1 MIKFRTEV
9 SLPCSGVRIHL
20 GDRLL
25 TIGSCFS
32 DAIGGQ
38 LISNKL
44 DVSVNPFGTTYNPI
58 SIHKLIQYAVSNRL
72 IPENSYFQRGELFLH
87 YDFHSAYSSL
97 ALPELKERVQSAIG
111 NMNSF
116 LKQAKWLIITYGT
129 AWLYEL
135 KESRE
140 TVANCHKMPQAL
152 FGKSLLTQKK
162 MLDSFDTM
170 YHHLKSL
177 NPEIQIIL
185 TVSPVRHIKE
195 TLVLNSVSKSILRV
209 ACHTITEQHHDVHYF
224 PAYEILLD
232 DLRDYRFYESD
243 MIHPSETAE
252 EYIWQKFGEQYFD
265 DDLKGFLTK
274 WKDIKTA
281 LNHRPFHSGSDA
293 HQQFL
298 RTTLRQLEEL
308 KPFVNVD
315 EEIKMLKS
323 QLS

>member
-9 SLPCSGVRIHL
+9 ILHRAGERIQL
-20 GDRLL
+20 ADRLL

-32 DAIGGQ
+32 DAIGAR
-38 LISNKL
+38 LISNKM
-44 DVSVNPFGTTYNPI
+44 DASVNPFGTIYNPI
-58 SIHKLIQYAVSNRL
+58 SIHKLIQYAVSNRQ
-72 IPENSYFQRGELFLH
+72 IPENSYFQRGELFLN

-97 ALPELKERVQSAIG
+97 NLPELKQRVQSAIG
-111 NMNSF
+111 NTHSF

-129 AWLYEL
+129 AWIYEL
-135 KESRE
+135 KVSRE
-140 TVANCHKMPQAL
+140 TVANCHKMPEGRFNKL
-152 FGKSLLTQKK
+152 LLTQRK

-177 NPEIQIIL
+177 NPGIHIIL

-195 TLVLNSVSKSILRV
+195 TMVLNSVSKSILRV
-209 ACHTITEQHHDVHYF
+209 GCHTISEQHHDVHYF

-232 DLRDYRFYESD
+232 DLRDYRFYQPD

-265 DDLKGFLTK
+265 DELKNFLTK
-274 WKDIKTA
+274 WKDVKTA

-308 KPFVNVD
+308 KPLVNVD
-315 EEIKMLKS
+315 EEITMLKKQIS
-323 QLS
+323 